1 MVLKPGTDNNSEMN
15 MPNSQQLA
23 LLWDQSY
30 AEDVFYT
37 QMDELETL
45 ISNADQSELITSNLL
60 ETLSNDE
67 IVIYLQQESGDEYVQ
82 ELLES
87 E

>member
-15 MPNSQQLA
+15 MSNSQQLA